1 MAFDDQPTQVKQV
14 SKAESFS
21 GKLDSQF
28 EEDKLM
34 KSVLQNDKST
44 IDEGKLLNEAI
55 NQGIV
60 AFTPDL
66 MFSQIVKNYRMAENV
81 YGEKLIKLLTG
92 YNPDY
97 LRKNIA
103 IPEFNRELRVQLGQ
117 KLEKLKDDDVISKE
131 GHITSL
137 GLSLASVVLYME
149 ELDHLLPKGW
159 RGDKTHN
166 AVSPYGNPEGLRA
179 FSRTDRYRD
188 VAVRQSIRMAVRR
201 KHAKLKREDL
211 QSQTR
216 KAKGHVYVMYGL
228 DASGSMKGP
237 KIEMAK
243 KAGIALCHAAI
254 SRKDKAGLIVFGST
268 IKESVAP
275 TDDLRHLVEQIVSV
289 RPSRQTDFTGIIAR
303 AVELFPAEK
312 VTKHLILLTDALP
325 TVGAMPEEET
335 LQAISKARAAGISI
349 SLVGIQLDK
358 AGHALAEKIVR
369 LGEGRLYVVRNL
381 SSMDRIVI
389 EDYYQI
395 CA

>member
-1 MAFDDQPTQVKQV
+1 MAFDDQPTQVKHLD
-14 SKAESFS
+14 KAESFS

-34 KSVLQNDKST
+34 KSVLQNDKSK
-44 IDEGKLLNEAI
+44 IEEGKLLNEAM

-66 MFSQIVKNYRMAENV
+66 MFSQIVKNYRMAENL
-81 YGEKLIKLLTG
+81 YGEKLMKLLTG

-97 LRKNIA
+97 LRKNIS
-103 IPEFNRELRVQLGQ
+103 IPEFNRELRIQLGQ
-117 KLEKLKDDDVISKE
+117 RLEKLQDDEVVTKD
-131 GHITSL
+131 GFITPL

-159 RGDKTHN
+159 RGDKTHH
-166 AVSPYGNPEGLRA
+166 ALSPYGVPEDLRA
-179 FSRTDRYRD
+179 FSKADRYRD
-188 VAVRQSIRMAVRR
+188 VAVRQSIRMAIRR
-201 KHAKLKREDL
+201 KHANLQQEDL
-211 QSQTR
+211 QSRIR

-268 IKESVAP
+268 IKESIAP
-275 TDDLRHLVEQIVSV
+275 TDELRRLVEHIVSV
-289 RPSRQTDFTGIIAR
+289 RPSRQTDFTGIIDK

-325 TVGAMPEEET
+325 TVGAKPEEDT
-335 LQAISKARAAGISI
+335 LHAISKARAAGISI

-389 EDYYQI
+389 EDYYQM
-395 CA
+395 CV